1 MTRIA
6 YLGVIILWSTTPLAI
21 KWSSEGAG
29 FLFAVTSRMTLGLIA
44 SWCLLRLFGH
54 SLPMHKSARQTYLV
68 SGLNIYLTM
77 CLVYWAS
84 QYIPSGWISVVFGL
98 SPIITGIL
106 ATILLS
112 EDALL
117 PTKVLGMAMGVVGL
131 SMIFGH
137 GYQSGFE
144 FVMGIAAVLLGT
156 ILHSLSAVL
165 IKRFQA
171 RISGVAATTG
181 GLTFATP
188 LFIITWMLV
197 EGGLPA
203 EVTPRALWA
212 ILYLGIVGS
221 SIGFALYYYILI
233 RMSVSRVALITLIT
247 PVTALTIGNV
257 FNHEPLSTNILT
269 GTGLIVSGLLL
280 HEYGQF
286 LLRKVLRLY

>member
-29 FLFAVTSRMTLGLIA
+29 FLFAVTSRMVLGLIA
-44 SWCLLRLFGH
+44 SWFLLGVLGH
-54 SLPMHKSARQTYLV
+54 ALPMHSSAKRTYMV
-68 SGLNIYLTM
+68 SGMNIYLTM

-106 ATILLS
+106 ATLILS

-117 PTKVLGMAMGVVGL
+117 PTKLTGMAMGVIGL
-131 SMIFGH
+131 VLIFGN
-137 GYQSGFE
+137 GYQAGTE
-144 FVMGIAAVLLGT
+144 FVIGIGAVLLGT
-156 ILHSLSAVL
+156 VLHSLSAVL
-165 IKRFQA
+165 IKRLHS

-181 GLTFATP
+181 GLTIATP
-188 LFIITWMLV
+188 LFIATWLLL
-197 EGGLPA
+197 EGGIPA
-203 EVTPRALWA
+203 EITPRATWS
-212 ILYLGIVGS
+212 ILYLGVVGS
-221 SIGFALYYYILI
+221 SIGFTLYYYILVN
-233 RMSVSRVALITLIT
+233 MSVNRVALITLIT

-257 FNHEPLSTNILT
+257 FNNEPLNSDILT

-280 HEYGQF
+280 HEYGRVI
-286 LLRKVLRLY
+286 LRNVLRIR